1 MKKYILYLMF
11 ILAGFTTTAQT
22 TEPAAVEEEQPNPQR
37 AEKIKALYVAY
48 ITQQLNLTPDDAQ
61 KFWPVHAQ
69 YEAEIRT
76 VNMGN
81 ADELARQQNVLNIK
95 KKYQAN
101 FNKLLGTERCN
112 KFYRHDGEFRKKMLE
127 RLKQMRQQRLNNGGK
142 PGGGFRRGKGGVGAG
157 GTAPN

>member
-1 MKKYILYLMF
+1 MKIFVLYLSF
-11 ILAGFTTTAQT
+11 ILACFTTAAQT
-22 TEPAAVEEEQPNPQR
+22 TEPAIEEAQPNPQR

-48 ITQQLNLTPDDAQ
+48 MTQQLNLTPDDAQ

-69 YEAEIRT
+69 YEAEIKT

-101 FNKLLGTERCN
+101 FNKVLGTERCN
-112 KFYRHDGEFRKKMLE
+112 KFYKHDGEFRKKIFE
-127 RLKQMRQQRLNNGGK
+127 RLKQIRQQRLNNGGNR
-142 PGGGFRRGKGGVGAG
+142 PGAGATRRGKGGGA
-157 GTAPN
+157 AVPNQ

>member
-1 MKKYILYLMF
+1 MKKFILYLSF
-11 ILAGFTTTAQT
+11 IFAGFTAAAQI
-22 TEPAAVEEEQPNPQR
+22 TEPALEDAQPNPQR

-69 YEAEIRT
+69 YEAEIKT
-76 VNMGN
+76 ANMGN

-101 FNKLLGTERCN
+101 FNKLLGTDRCN
-112 KFYRHDGEFRKKMLE
+112 NFYRHDAEFRKKMFE
-127 RLKQMRQQRLNNGGK
+127 RLKQIRQQRLNKGNR
-142 PGGGFRRGKGGVGAG
+142 PAGGGIRRGQNAT
-157 GTAPN
+157 GTP